1 MPVPCRY
8 RTVVV
13 RLPPPFRR
21 GHVDATS
28 GAWHRSGVAG
38 THPAPDFR
46 EAAKRDREVEQIEV
60 CPAAPARAAGP
71 RVAAPPRGGQE
82 NLDAHTNG
90 ASRRRHAL
98 VGSADGTGTTLH
110 KDRHP
115 GQPMSVVL
123 HN

>member
-1 MPVPCRY
+1 MTTNTTITPELLDQLLANHEKPEDLEGGW
-8 RTVVV
+8 T
-13 RLPPPFRR
+13 
-21 GHVDATS
+21 
-28 GAWHRSGVAG
+28 
-38 THPAPDFR
+38 
-46 EAAKRDREVEQIEV
+46 
-60 CPAAPARAAGP
+60 